1 MPSKFNARQFFLTY
15 PKCDAPKEYLRDIL
29 IKQCSIKHLVVCR
42 EQHED
47 GSLHLHAAVWYT
59 KVMHCN
65 ERFFDFMWNKE
76 DGTDEERAR
85 VFHPNI
91 QVPKKWPAVVQ
102 YCKKGEDFLEVDVNL
117 DGFKVE
123 SNEEVGEMSIQ
134 EKCFSFDKEEDWFEH
149 CAIEKI
155 SFQYAQY
162 FWNRLHGD
170 LCTILDDEHE
180 GDVCS
185 ALDSFSLP
193 GNPRF
198 SLVLRGP
205 SGCGKTTW
213 AKRNAPK
220 PCLFVSHVDQ
230 LKLFRQGYHKS
241 IVFDDVSFCHTP
253 RTNQIALVDC
263 DNTRAIHCR
272 HAVATIPAGI
282 IKIFTCNEWP
292 VDKQD
297 EAISRRCKFYT
308 IRDWGQLINPE

>member
-1 MPSKFNARQFFLTY
+1 MPSKFNAKQFFLTY
-15 PKCDAPKEYLRDIL
+15 PKCHVEREVLREFL
-29 IKQCSIKHLVVCR
+29 VSLGPIKQLVVAR
-42 EQHED
+42 EEHKD
-47 GSLHLHAAVWYT
+47 GSFHLHAAVWYAT
-59 KVMHCN
+59 TLHCS
-65 ERFFDFMWNKE
+65 ERHFDFRYKDNEE
-76 DGTDEERAR
+76 DTEILT
-85 VFHPNI
+85 FHPNI
-91 QVPKKWPAVVQ
+91 QVPKKWIAVVQ
-102 YCKKGEDFLEVDVNL
+102 YCKKEDTQFIEVDVNL
-117 DGFKVE
+117 DGFDVE
-123 SNEEVGEMSIQ
+123 GKEEVAEMSLQ
-134 EKCFSFDKEEDWFEH
+134 ERCFSFDKEEDWFEY
-149 CAIEKI
+149 CATGKI

-170 LCTILDDEHE
+170 TATITESEHE

-272 HAVATIPAGI
+272 HAVATIPPGI

-292 VDKQD
+292 VDKTD